1 VRRADRSAPNRDP
14 GTDSPAD
21 AGRSASPGG
30 LDRPERDR
38 AGWLVGGVLAVVL
51 GGLGCLRHRNV
62 WTGGFDL
69 GVFDQG
75 IWLLSQGLAPEVTV
89 NGRNLFADH
98 LSVVTLAFVP
108 LYRLS
113 ATPYWLFA
121 AQGLA
126 LGANVLAFRALARH
140 EGAPVWLATLFAV
153 FGAPLLAA
161 AVFEFH
167 PATLAVPFV
176 SWALLEAR
184 RGNVGRLTVA
194 AALIMLCRS
203 ELAIVL
209 LGIAVVARPE
219 VRRRLLVMAPL
230 GLAAGYIGP
239 ALLGARG
246 TFEVHYGNLGTSPKD
261 ALLHPWR
268 IPLAL
273 LHPTSLVKWV
283 WWLAPVGFLPLRRP
297 RWLLALGVAALPV
310 LLSGWWGTATPW
322 FHYHTPFFPLAVGG
336 ALAALGRDGAAS
348 PRPGSPAA
356 FAALPRPTRTAA
368 VCAVVAPF
376 LIGPLA
382 PYAPDRVRVWS
393 VIHPEPHDYAE
404 ALAEVRPGEPVA
416 ATNHALAQLTH
427 RREAWLLPVP
437 FAPGEVP
444 ELDADPSPEAAARV
458 AVVITADGP
467 HASEAERRLPPP

>member
-1 VRRADRSAPNRDP
+1 V
-14 GTDSPAD
+14 
-21 AGRSASPGG
+21 
-30 LDRPERDR
+30 
-38 AGWLVGGVLAVVL
+38 VGGALALVL
-51 GGLGCLRHRNV
+51 GGLGCLRHQNV

-75 IWLLSQGLAPEVTV
+75 IWLMSQGLAPEVTV

-126 LGANVLAFRALARH
+126 LGANVPAFRALARQ

-167 PATLAVPFV
+167 PATLAVPAV

-184 RGNVGRLTVA
+184 RGNLARLTVA
-194 AALIMLCRS
+194 AVLIMLCRS
-203 ELAIVL
+203 ELAVVL

-219 VRRRLLVMAPL
+219 VRRRLLVMAPI
-230 GLAAGYIGP
+230 GLAAGYVGP

-268 IPLAL
+268 VPLAL

-283 WWLAPVGFLPLRRP
+283 WWLAPVGFMP
-297 RWLLALGVAALPV
+297 
-310 LLSGWWGTATPW
+310 
-322 FHYHTPFFPLAVGG
+322 
-336 ALAALGRDGAAS
+336 
-348 PRPGSPAA
+348 
-356 FAALPRPTRTAA
+356 
-368 VCAVVAPF
+368 
-376 LIGPLA
+376 
-382 PYAPDRVRVWS
+382 
-393 VIHPEPHDYAE
+393 
-404 ALAEVRPGEPVA
+404 
-416 ATNHALAQLTH
+416 
-427 RREAWLLPVP
+427 
-437 FAPGEVP
+437 
-444 ELDADPSPEAAARV
+444 
-458 AVVITADGP
+458 
-467 HASEAERRLPPP
+467 